1 MRISNFPFKGC
12 AVALAVAFAIAPVPM
27 AQAFDPE
34 STFKADDQP
43 RTILRFGYQALKQ
56 GNVNDAIGA
65 FRFGAARNNLAAE
78 WKLARMF
85 QRGEGVAQDHVAA
98 HELFTKI
105 AMRYAETPPNRR
117 DMPFVSH
124 AVVSLGKYALT
135 GIRGTAIGANKRRA
149 EDYFYR
155 AAALYK
161 DPEAQFQLG
170 LMYRNG
176 DLGVVQARSAA
187 RWFGLAARKGH
198 GEARAQL
205 GEMLFYGEG
214 VRRSPVRGLVHM
226 ARGAAR
232 SKVGNAQSMLEKAL
246 AEASTLERQ
255 KAEEIIAQLDLQQPT
270 ARARA
275 NAVPLGGVTRNAVQS
290 D

>member
-1 MRISNFPFKGC
+1 MSDFPIKGC
-12 AVALAVAFAIAPVPM
+12 AVALAVALATVPSQFAH
-27 AQAFDPE
+27 AFDPDK
-34 STFKADDQP
+34 TFKADDEP
-43 RTILRFGYQALKQ
+43 RTVLRYGFQALKQ
-56 GNVNDAIGA
+56 GKVSDAIGA
-65 FRFGAARNNLAAE
+65 FRFGAARNNVAAE

-85 QRGEGVAQDHVAA
+85 QRGEGVPQDHAAA
-98 HELFTKI
+98 HELFYKI
-105 AMRYAETPPNRR
+105 AMRYAENPPNRR

-124 AVVSLGKYALT
+124 AVVSLGHYALT
-135 GIRGTAIGANKRRA
+135 GIQGTAIAANKRRA

-161 DPEAQFQLG
+161 DPEAQYQLG
-170 LMYRNG
+170 LMYRSG
-176 DLGVVQARSAA
+176 VLGVVQARSAV

-232 SKVGNAQSMLEKAL
+232 SGVGNAQSMLEKAL
-246 AEASTLERQ
+246 SQASMVERR
-255 KAEEIIAQLDLQQPT
+255 KAEEIIAQLDRQQSV
-270 ARARA
+270 AQARA
-275 NAVPLGGVTRNAVQS
+275 NAQPVGGASRNAAQA